1 MKLNEITEST
11 INEEEVLLEFL
22 PLIPLAI
29 WAGGAAWTAY
39 DAYQTAK
46 QYRAG
51 EIDGKEVATRLGTD
65 VALSLAGGAVAKAM
79 AKGAKAGV
87 RIFRKIIKTS
97 KAAPEVQA
105 AIKAVPKGATVTR
118 GANGRFGKLPAAPA
132 PVKNVAQ
139 KAVDAGKSVITAPG
153 KAIDATKA
161 AAAKLVDPLLRKQNM
176 PTVAIDP
183 LTKKFKKLDGPLDDR
198 TLLKK
203 VIDAP
208 GAAIKA
214 VKKADDFVSDLPGN
228 AFRGAKGAIAR
239 ATGLDNP
246 IATAARARKIAQKE
260 LTAAEKAA
268 ARAGKQIDK
277 GKAAGT
283 SAADTAAARVTAV
296 ATRKTAQDAAQ
307 RRINS
312 ADALAAK
319 RTGQT
324 VDDIAKQAGRKADD
338 IAKQAGRKA
347 DDIAKQA
354 GKTAAR
360 TRQAGNPSATRS
372 LAGAGNMMKFAP
384 INIREPLNLKR
395 FG

>member
-228 AFRGAKGAIAR
+228 AFRGARGAIAR
-239 ATGLDNP
+239 ATGLDDP
-246 IATAARARKIAQKE
+246 IATAARARKIAQRE

-268 ARAGKQIDK
+268 ARVGKQIDK
-277 GKAAGT
+277 GAKAGA
-283 SAADTAAARVTAV
+283 SAADTAAARATAI

-307 RRINS
+307 RRIGS

-324 VDDIAKQAGRKADD
+324 VDDIAKQAGR
-338 IAKQAGRKA
+338 
-347 DDIAKQA
+347 
-354 GKTAAR
+354 TAA
-360 TRQAGNPSATRS
+360 RS
-372 LAGAGNMMKFAP
+372 LAGTMMGNDGAGKGVKLDP
-384 INIREPLNLKR
+384 RLVNLKDPMGLR
-395 FG
+395 RNA